1 MTTHMDNAS
10 LDTSQQKEERHGLF
24 RKQAV
29 EKQQDRLLGDV
40 LVIPPLSYS
49 IITITLILFVTAA
62 MVLLVNGSYARKET
76 VQGFLVPNTGVLK
89 VYASRSGI
97 VRQIFVKEG
106 DKVVKD
112 QALVLINGDQI
123 LANGDHLETL
133 MLDEFLSQKHTLS
146 NQIGRLPEVY
156 AGKANE
162 LAKRIEAT
170 NSDLKHLTKQRT
182 LITQQLD
189 LASRQLVNMESL
201 ADQGLAT
208 QSDADAAIEKVLSLK
223 SQLQDIA
230 RTSDAQKITL
240 ETLQLQSTA
249 LSFEQMDSED
259 QLQASLSAIAQS
271 ITQLHGQQAYIL
283 KASSAGVISNIQI
296 SEGQEALSN
305 IPLLT
310 LTPEGS
316 ELEAELLVPARA
328 IGFVEKNQ
336 AVKIRYSAFSFQK
349 FGLYDAII
357 TNVSQTVLL
366 PNELTGLAVNAQEP
380 MYRVTAKLAQQNID
394 AYGKPLSLK
403 EGISLEADIKLAERT
418 LLEWLFEPLFSLKG
432 RL

>member
-10 LDTSQQKEERHGLF
+10 LGTSEQKDERHGLF

-62 MVLLVNGSYARKET
+62 MVLLINGSYARKET

-97 VRQIFVKEG
+97 VREIFVKEG

-133 MLDEFLSQKHTLS
+133 MLDEYFSQRNTLS
-146 NQIGRLPEVY
+146 NQLSRLPEVY

-162 LAKRIEAT
+162 LTKRVVAIK
-170 NSDLKHLTKQRT
+170 SDLKHLTKQRT

-189 LASRQLVNMESL
+189 LASRQLANMESL
-201 ADQGLAT
+201 ADQALAT
-208 QSDADAAIEKVLSLK
+208 QSDADAALEKVLSLK
-223 SQLQDIA
+223 SQLQEIA

-240 ETLQLQSTA
+240 ETLQLQSTV

-259 QLQASLSAIAQS
+259 QLEASLSAIAQS
-271 ITQLHGQQAYIL
+271 ITQLYGQQAYIL
-283 KASSAGVISNIQI
+283 KASSAGVVSNIQI
-296 SEGQEALSN
+296 SEGQEAHSN

-328 IGFVEKNQ
+328 IGFVEKDQ
-336 AVKIRYSAFSFQK
+336 TVKIRYSAFSFQK
-349 FGLYDAII
+349 FGQYDATI

-394 AYGKPLSLK
+394 AYGQPLSLK